1 MDNMNNMDNIGDMNN
16 IYDMDEI
23 AELMKNVSRE
33 QIFKLLM
40 RNKKAYEIQ
49 KKWKEN
55 NKAKVN
61 EYAQKY
67 FKEKIKESDKHK
79 DYLKSEARKATVKK
93 YNDKRRLN
101 AKMAKLK
108 NGNLNIEADN
118 ANKNLN

>member
-1 MDNMNNMDNIGDMNN
+1 MDNMDN
-16 IYDMDEI
+16 I
-23 AELMKNVSRE
+23 AELMKNVSPE

-40 RNKKAYEIQ
+40 RNKKACEIQ

-55 NKAKVN
+55 NKARVN

-67 FKEKIKESDKHK
+67 FKERIKESDKHK

-101 AKMAKLK
+101 AKMEKLK

-118 ANKNLN
+118 ANKNIN